1 MILEDSRLK
10 MFMTVARL
18 KNFTAAAKELNVSQP
33 AVSQNIAELEK
44 QAGTALFE
52 RNRGEVTLTP
62 RGDIFRLYA
71 SRIMKNYE
79 DLNTVMSDFEAF
91 ESVASKVSELSS
103 DPMFHLFKDIL

>member
-1 MILEDSRLK
+1 MLEDSRLK
-10 MFMTVARL
+10 MFLTVARL

-33 AVSQNIAELEK
+33 AVSQNIAELER

-62 RGDIFRLYA
+62 RGEIFKLFA

-91 ESVASKVSELSS
+91 ESVSAKAAELSS
-103 DPMFHLFKDIL
+103 DPLYHLFKDIL